1 MSCRLVVICL
11 VSLLMMSA
19 QMAIA
24 AERGVFVNG
33 ARLSTATLNVL
44 QLTYR
49 TPIAAGRYWYDPY
62 SGLWGHDGGPA
73 VGQIHA
79 GLQLGGQLSEGA
91 SRGDTAVLVNG
102 RRLPSVELRYLQSLF
117 GPIRPGRYWLDAVG
131 NAGFEGGPALVNI
144 AAAARS
150 AQGGASGYSGW
161 NRNTLFGNWGGDG
174 ECTYYNAP
182 NGSSVMA
189 GNC

>member
-1 MSCRLVVICL
+1 MSSRFVTICL
-11 VSLLMMSA
+11 ASLLMST
-19 QMAIA
+19 QITIA
-24 AERGVFVNG
+24 ADRGVFVNG
-33 ARLSTATLNVL
+33 VQLSSATVNML
-44 QLTYR
+44 QLAYR
-49 TPIAAGRYWYDPY
+49 TTIAAGRYWYDPY

-79 GLQLGGQLSEGA
+79 GLQLGARLREGA
-91 SRGDTAVLVNG
+91 SGGDTAVLVNG
-102 RRLPSVELRYLQSLF
+102 RRLPSVELRYLQNLF
-117 GPIRPGRYWLDAVG
+117 GAIRPGRYWLDAMG

-150 AQGGASGYSGW
+150 ARGGASGYSGW
-161 NRNTLFGNWGGDG
+161 NRNTPFGNWGGDG